1 MLLKFLGKHR
11 DLGLLILRL
20 GVGAAFIIHGL
31 PKLTAGPNGPN
42 GWTNLGHS
50 MGHIGIHFFPAFWGF
65 MAAVSEGIGGV
76 LLIIGAFY
84 RPTCLLL
91 AFTMTIATLT
101 LASGKKREFST
112 YSHPLK
118 MAFVF
123 VGLACVGPGRFSVDK
138 D

>member
-1 MLLKFLGKHR
+1 MLLKFLAKYR
-11 DLGLLILRL
+11 DTGLLILRL

-31 PKLTAGPNGPN
+31 PKLTGGPKV
-42 GWTNLGHS
+42 WTGLGQS
-50 MGHIGIHFFPAFWGF
+50 MNHIGIDFFPVFWGF

-76 LLIIGAFY
+76 LLILGAFY

-91 AFTMTIATLT
+91 AFTMTIATFT
-101 LASGKKREFST
+101 LASVKKPEFSS

-123 VGLACVGPGRFSVDK
+123 LGLACVGPGRFSVDK

>member
-31 PKLTAGPNGPN
+31 PKLTGGPKL
-42 GWTNLGHS
+42 WTDLGHN
-50 MGHIGIHFFPAFWGF
+50 MRHLGIDFVPVFWGF
-65 MAAVSEGIGGV
+65 MAAVTEGIGGV
-76 LLIIGAFY
+76 LLILGAFY
-84 RPTCLLL
+84 RPICLML
-91 AFTMTIATLT
+91 AFTMTVATLH
-101 LASGKKREFST
+101 LAHAAKSDFNAG
-112 YSHPLK
+112 YSHPLE

-123 VGLACVGPGRFSVDK
+123 VGLACVGPGRFSIDK

>member
-20 GVGAAFIIHGL
+20 GLGAIYIVHGL
-31 PKLTAGPNGPN
+31 PKLIGGPKA
-42 GWTNLGHS
+42 WIDYGHA
-50 MGHIGIHFFPAFWGF
+50 MGHVGIHFWPVFWGF

-76 LLIIGAFY
+76 LLILGAFY
-84 RPTCLLL
+84 RPVCLLL
-91 AFTMTIATLT
+91 AFTMTIATVSLV
-101 LASGKKREFST
+101 SGKGRDFKQ

-123 VGLACVGPGRFSVDK
+123 VGLACIGPGRFSIDK

>member
-20 GVGAAFIIHGL
+20 GVGAIYIMHGL
-31 PKLTAGPNGPN
+31 PKLVGGPKL
-42 GWTNLGHS
+42 WTSIGHS
-50 MGHIGIHFFPAFWGF
+50 MGHLGIHWIPVFWGF
-65 MAAVSEGIGGV
+65 MAAVTEGIGGV
-76 LLIIGAFY
+76 LLILGALY

-91 AFTMTIATLT
+91 AFVMTVATLT
-101 LASGKKREFST
+101 VFHEGFKG
-112 YSHPLK
+112 YGYPLT
-118 MAFVF
+118 MVFVF

>member
-20 GVGAAFIIHGL
+20 GLGAIYIVHGL
-31 PKLTAGPNGPN
+31 PKLVGGPKM
-42 GWTNLGHS
+42 WADLGHS
-50 MGHIGIHFFPAFWGF
+50 MGHVGIHFWPAFWGF

-76 LLIIGAFY
+76 LLILGAFY
-84 RPTCLLL
+84 RPVCLLL

-101 LASGKKREFST
+101 LASGKGAEFKS

-123 VGLACVGPGRFSVDK
+123 VGLACIGPGRFSIDK